1 MTLKRATM
9 AFRNKLKSQDIMRDT
24 KDSKLK
30 LALDPLYLKEE
41 TDCLAQ
47 L

>member
-1 MTLKRATM
+1 
-9 AFRNKLKSQDIMRDT
+9 MRDT

-47 L
+47 LWAYTLQL